1 MLARFWGVNGT
12 VCAPC
17 LSHGRSGA
25 VGNTTCIELSWDD
38 RTVVYD
44 AGTGF
49 MRLGDHLLAQMGEDP
64 GATRRIDLILSHPHF
79 DHINGLL
86 FSPLL
91 FDPRISITLHA
102 STRTLAALN
111 LLLAPDSAA
120 SRVFFP
126 ATLEDMRS
134 LAKMVVVDPGVSF
147 MLGDA
152 LVETMA
158 LRHPGGCLG
167 YRVTRNNT
175 SIVLASDHEHADQ
188 GPDANLARFSRE
200 ATLLYTEGQYTRAE
214 YEGKAA
220 LGAGLPM
227 VRRGWGHSTMED
239 CVATAVESGCRRLML
254 GHHDPLRQ
262 VASLESLIDWL
273 KPMAGAGGPE
283 LSFAREGESI
293 RLE

>member
-12 VCAPC
+12 IAAPG
-17 LSHGRSGA
+17 LSSGLPGV

-49 MRLGDHLLAQMGEDP
+49 MGFGDHILAQLGGDL

-86 FSPLL
+86 FSPIL
-91 FDPRISITLHA
+91 FDSRISITLHGSA
-102 STRTLAALN
+102 RTLAALR
-111 LLLAPDSAA
+111 LLLAPDGAA
-120 SRVFFP
+120 SRAFLP
-126 ATLEDMRS
+126 STLKDMRS
-134 LAKMVVVDPGVSF
+134 LGEMVPLEPGGSF

-152 LVETMA
+152 RIETMA

-167 YRVTRNNT
+167 YRVSRDKTC
-175 SIVLASDHEHADQ
+175 IVLASDHEHPRQ
-188 GPDANLARFSRE
+188 GVDFELARFSRD

-214 YEGKAA
+214 YEGDVP

-227 VRRGWGHSTMED
+227 SRRGWGHSTMED
-239 CVATAVESGCRRLML
+239 CVATGLESGCQRLLL
-254 GHHDPLRQ
+254 GHHDPLRPGT
-262 VASLESLIDWL
+262 AFEGLLERL

-283 LSFAREGESI
+283 LSFAREGEII